1 VLSSSVGRP
10 NVRLFLAGLLPEA
23 LQAAVFSGL
32 TAARRAA
39 CQARWVRPGQ
49 LHVTLAFFGET
60 PAADVPSLI
69 EALRTVAPRHGPAR
83 LSLQG
88 VGCFGRP
95 HQPSVLFAEVAGE
108 VAALTALEADVRQA
122 VGPARRPTTPEQA
135 FHPHLT
141 LARAQGRH
149 GDAALTR
156 CQRALRAQGFGDFV
170 LDRLSLLE
178 STLLP
183 KGSAY
188 TRLSEFPLGGS
199 QVLHA

>member
-1 VLSSSVGRP
+1 L
-10 NVRLFLAGLLPEA
+10 RLFLAGLLPEA
-23 LQAAVFSGL
+23 LQAAVFSAL

-49 LHVTLAFFGET
+49 MHVTLAFFGET
-60 PAADVPSLI
+60 AAADVPSLT
-69 EALRTVAPRHGPAR
+69 EAVRAVAPQHGPAR

-95 HQPSVLFAEVAGE
+95 HQPSVLFAELAGE
-108 VAALTALEADVRQA
+108 VAALSALEADVRRA
-122 VGPARRPTTPEQA
+122 VGPVRRATAAEQA

-149 GDAALTR
+149 GDAALAR
-156 CQRALRAQGFGDFV
+156 CLRALRAQGFGDFV

-178 STLLP
+178 SRLLP
-183 KGSAY
+183 TGSLY
-188 TRLSEFPLGGS
+188 TPLSEFPLGRAP
-199 QVLHA
+199 VLQA